1 MATTTLNGND
11 IPLKISTDAGTTY
24 KSVVCA
30 TTSGIEI
37 TRDIVQK
44 PTKCGDLTTVG
55 NAKWSAN
62 VEGVVNTTPTALT
75 EVSYED
81 LLGIIVN
88 NTATLIKVES
98 PVAAGTDFYIQG
110 TVIMTGLNLSM
121 PSGDFVEF
129 TCTLTGS
136 GVIDITP

>member
-11 IPLKISTDAGTTY
+11 IPLKISTDGGTTY

-30 TTSGIEI
+30 TTSGIEM
-37 TRDIVQK
+37 TRNISEK
-44 PTKCGDLTTVG
+44 ETKCGKLSTVG
-55 NAKWSAN
+55 NLTWSAN
-62 VEGVVNTTPTALT
+62 VEGVVNTTPAGT
-75 EVSYED
+75 EISYED

-88 NTATLIKVES
+88 NTATLIKIES

-136 GVIDITP
+136 GVVDITP

>member
-37 TRDIVQK
+37 TRDISEK
-44 PTKCGDLTTVG
+44 ETKCGLLSTVG
-55 NAKWSAN
+55 NPKWTAN

-81 LLGIIVN
+81 LLSIIIN
-88 NTATLIKVES
+88 NTSTLCKVES
-98 PVAAGTDFYIQG
+98 PVAAGTDFYLQG

-136 GVIDITP
+136 GTPDITP

>member
-37 TRDIVQK
+37 TRDISQK

-55 NAKWSAN
+55 NVKWTAN
-62 VEGVVNTTPTALT
+62 VEGVVNITPAVT

-136 GVIDITP
+136 GIIDITP

>member
-11 IPLKISTDAGTTY
+11 IPLKISTDGGSTY

-30 TTSGIEI
+30 TTSGIEM
-37 TRDIVQK
+37 TRNISEK
-44 PTKCGDLTTVG
+44 ETKCGKLSTVG
-55 NAKWSAN
+55 NLTWSAN
-62 VEGVVNTTPTALT
+62 VEGVVNTTPEGT
-75 EVSYED
+75 ELSYED
-81 LLGIIVN
+81 LLGIIIN
-88 NTATLIKVES
+88 STATLIKIES

-121 PSGDFVEF
+121 PSGDFVSF

-136 GVIDITP
+136 GVVDIAP

>member
-37 TRDIVQK
+37 TRDISEK
-44 PTKCGDLTTVG
+44 ETKCGLLSTVG

-62 VEGVVNTTPTALT
+62 VEGVVNTTPAGT

-98 PVAAGTDFYIQG
+98 PVAAGTAR
-110 TVIMTGLNLSM
+110 
-121 PSGDFVEF
+121 PSARQIRRRNGRGRSAAGRE
-129 TCTLTGS
+129 GWS
-136 GVIDITP
+136 SHPAG

>member
-37 TRDIVQK
+37 TRDISEK
-44 PTKCGDLTTVG
+44 ETKCGLLSTVG

-62 VEGVVNTTPTALT
+62 VEGVVNTTPAGT

-136 GVIDITP
+136 GIIDITP

>member
-37 TRDIVQK
+37 TRDISEK
-44 PTKCGDLTTVG
+44 ETKCGPLSTVG

-62 VEGVVNTTPTALT
+62 VEGVVNTTPAGT

-136 GVIDITP
+136 GIIDIAP